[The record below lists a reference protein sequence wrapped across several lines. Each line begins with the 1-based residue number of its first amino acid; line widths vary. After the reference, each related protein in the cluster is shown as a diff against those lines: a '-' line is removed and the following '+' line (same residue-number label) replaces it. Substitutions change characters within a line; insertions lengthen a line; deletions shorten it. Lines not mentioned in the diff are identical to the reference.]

1 MKNHVKKMSK
11 KQMVNDNNN
20 NNVQIKRCTSKTK
33 NTKVTNNRFLC
44 FASVYKA

>member
-20 NNVQIKRCTSKTK
+20 NVQIKRCTSKTK
-33 NTKVTNNRFLC
+33 NTNVTYNRFLC